1 MSESLMT
8 DEPIIRL
15 ENVSFSYGSEQGQA
29 VAALQDI
36 NLVVQP
42 GEYLVILGHNGSGKS
57 TLAKHLNALLLPTEG
72 NIWVKG
78 WNTRDRRHVRDI
90 RSTVGMV
97 FQIPDNQIVATIVE
111 EDVAF
116 GPENLGLP
124 HPEIVRRVDWSL
136 GQVDMLPLRHRAPHL
151 LSGGQKQRVCIAG
164 MLAMKPEVLVLDE
177 ATAML
182 DPLGRREVLETV
194 SRLNK
199 QEGVT
204 VIAITHYMEEAV
216 AADRLVVLAG
226 GRIALQGTPREV
238 FSQVE
243 ALQDLQIDV
252 PQITQLAT
260 ALNRQNGAFPQNVL
274 TTDEFVSL
282 AGQKISPNRPAPA
295 PVETLPAEAALPT
308 PPPKPII
315 QVKDLTYYYMY
326 DTPLQVKAVDGVSL
340 EVYEGEILGI
350 IGHTGSGKSTV
361 IQHFN
366 ALLRPHQG
374 QVKIFGQDVN
384 EADLD
389 VKSIRRRVGLVFQ
402 SPEAQLFEQYVGDDI
417 AYGPRNLKL
426 SREEV
431 RERVRQAM
439 EAVGLGFEAFKDRV
453 TFSLSGGEMRR
464 VALAGVLALQPEAL
478 VLDEPTAGL
487 DPQGR
492 RQLLDHILK
501 LQREQGLTLVLI
513 SHNMEELAQV
523 CQRVCVI
530 SEGKVVITDTPSR
543 VFGQP
548 DLLRTLGL
556 DIPPV
561 TEAIYRLQQAGLLP
575 GSRPALSVSQALD
588 FLSEA
593 LHERI

>member
-1 MSESLMT
+1 V
-8 DEPIIRL
+8 EPIIRL
-15 ENVSFSYGSEQGQA
+15 ENVSFSYGSEQGQT
-29 VAALQDI
+29 VTALREVDL
-36 NLVVQP
+36 NVRP

-57 TLAKHLNALLLPTEG
+57 TLAKHLNALLLPSEG
-72 NIWVKG
+72 NVWVKG
-78 WNTRDRRHVRDI
+78 WNTRERRHVRDI

-97 FQIPDNQIVATIVE
+97 FQVPDNQIVATIVE

-136 GQVDMLPLRHRAPHL
+136 AQVDMVPFRHRAPHL
-151 LSGGQKQRVCIAG
+151 LSGGQKQRICIAG
-164 MLAMKPEVLVLDE
+164 MLAMQPQVLVLDE

-194 SRLNK
+194 YRLNK

-216 AADRLVVLAG
+216 AADRLVVMAE

-238 FSQVE
+238 FNQVE
-243 ALQDLQIDV
+243 ALREIQIDV
-252 PQITQLAT
+252 PQITQLAV
-260 ALNRQNGAFPQNVL
+260 ALHEHNHHFPKDIL
-274 TTDEFVSL
+274 TVDEFV
-282 AGQKISPNRPAPA
+282 ATVQQKFAANGTGAQPLQTPSPNGPGP
-295 PVETLPAEAALPT
+295 AALPT
-308 PPPKPII
+308 PVI

-326 DTPLQVKAVDGVSL
+326 DTPLQVKAVEGINL
-340 EVYEGEILGI
+340 EVYQGEILGI

-374 QVKIFGQDVN
+374 QVSIFGQDVSQAN
-384 EADLD
+384 LD

-417 AYGPRNLKL
+417 AFGPRNLKL
-426 SREEV
+426 SREAV
-431 RERVRQAM
+431 RERVREAM
-439 EAVGLGFEAFKDRV
+439 EAVGLGFEAFKDRL

-464 VALAGVLALQPEAL
+464 VALAGVLALHPEVL

-492 RQLLDHILK
+492 RQLLDYILQ
-501 LQREQGLTLVLI
+501 LQREKGLTLVLI
-513 SHNMEELAQV
+513 SHNMEELARL
-523 CQRVCVI
+523 CDRVCVI
-530 SEGKVVITDTPSR
+530 SEGKVVITDTPVQ
-543 VFGQP
+543 VFSQP
-548 DLLRTLGL
+548 DRLRDLGL

-561 TEAIYRLQQAGLLP
+561 TEAIYRLQQRSLLAGTD
-575 GSRPALSVSQALD
+575 PALSVPQALT
-588 FLSEA
+588 LLTEA